1 MEEKLNLILE
11 ALSRI
16 ESKLQKIDCQCKENG
31 HDFIREV
38 GANMLGDYL
47 FTILDENWIRR
58 NNLL

>member
-1 MEEKLNLILE
+1 MEEKLDLILE

-16 ESKLQKIDCQCKENG
+16 ESKLKKIDCQCKENE

-47 FTILDENWIRR
+47 FTVLDENWIRR
-58 NNLL
+58 NK